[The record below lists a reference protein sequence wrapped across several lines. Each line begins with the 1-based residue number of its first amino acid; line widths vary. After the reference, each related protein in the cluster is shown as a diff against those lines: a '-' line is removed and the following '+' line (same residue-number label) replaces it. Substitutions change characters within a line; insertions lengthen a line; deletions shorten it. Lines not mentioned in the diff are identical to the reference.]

1 MVELRY
7 KVINPLFLL
16 CLNQRRHT
24 YEVVGYSWEKKR
36 DYVQKKSYI
45 CRITYR
51 INNNGSKNRQ
61 FRSEDTEYYL

>member
-7 KVINPLFLL
+7 KVVNLLFLL
-16 CLNQRRHT
+16 SLNQRRHT

-45 CRITYR
+45 CRIT
-51 INNNGSKNRQ
+51 
-61 FRSEDTEYYL
+61 